1 MNAERTLDVCGSGCP
16 TYAIQCRVALEKMKI
31 GEVLR
36 IIASE
41 RACLSVI
48 PRLAKRN
55 GCEIS
60 EQTRNNK
67 ESFSFIINKIGRV
80 FS

>member
-1 MNAERTLDVCGSGCP
+1 MNAEKTLDVCGDSCP
-16 TYAIQCRVALEKMKI
+16 SYAIKCRVALEKMKI

-55 GCEIS
+55 SCEIT
-60 EQTRNNK
+60 EQSQSSK
-67 ESFSFIINKIGRV
+67 EGFSFLINKIGRI